1 MKRGPDPFLPVM
13 TETKQRVPW
22 MMTLTCWLLW
32 ASVAT
37 ASPHA
42 WTSLLTDSPPTES
55 ISRRYPPPAGFRR
68 VAVGPGS
75 FAAWMRTLP
84 IRLDRMGVRSYR
96 GAPLDRPSA
105 GIIAMDVGS
114 RDLMQCADSVIRLH
128 AEYLWAHGRQDE
140 SAYRFTSGDETRWRD
155 WVAGERLHIEGSR
168 VRRTRGPARAPDHKS
183 YRRWLDLVFTYA
195 GTMSLA
201 RDAGSPSVDSPVEA
215 GEFYVEAGSPGHAV
229 IVLDVVTN
237 TDGLQLGLLGQGFM
251 PAEDIHVLRSP
262 LAVDGVWF
270 RLPSR
275 DDELLP
281 TPSWRPFAADAR
293 RRLH

>member
-1 MKRGPDPFLPVM
+1 M
-13 TETKQRVPW
+13 TSHARTFRAILGVLSIWVLSWPARAQ
-22 MMTLTCWLLW
+22 
-32 ASVAT
+32 S
-37 ASPHA
+37 HA
-42 WTSLLTDSPPTES
+42 WTPLLKDAPATATLSAHYAPPQG
-55 ISRRYPPPAGFRR
+55 YQR

-84 IRLDRMGVRSYR
+84 VRLDRTQVLSYQ
-96 GAPLDRPSA
+96 GIPLDRPSA

-128 AEYLWAHGRQDE
+128 AEFLWAKGRQSE
-140 SAYRFTSGDETRWRD
+140 AAYRFTSGDETRWAD
-155 WVAGERLHIEGSR
+155 WVAGERMHIEGNR
-168 VRRTRGPARAPDHKS
+168 VRRTRGTARAREHTS

-201 RDAGSPSVDSPVEA
+201 RDATSPPMESPVEA

-229 IVLDVVTN
+229 IVLDVVKN
-237 TDGLQLGLLGQGFM
+237 AEGVRLGLLGQGFM
-251 PAEDIHVLRSP
+251 PAEDIHILRSP
-262 LAVDGVWF
+262 LAVESVWF

-275 DDELLP
+275 PDETLP